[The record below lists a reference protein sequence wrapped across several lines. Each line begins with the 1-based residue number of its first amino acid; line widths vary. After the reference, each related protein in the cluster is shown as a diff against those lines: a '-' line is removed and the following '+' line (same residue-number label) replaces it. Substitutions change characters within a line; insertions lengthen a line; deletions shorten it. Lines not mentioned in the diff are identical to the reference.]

1 MRGAAEKRA
10 RGLRDERA
18 VAQNP
23 YRPDAGPRDELER
36 LAREGQARLRAAH
49 SHDAWMASATAERN
63 LRTALGPVRGA
74 PMRRLV
80 LVLLVLSV
88 PAALASH
95 LLTSLIDDAIGL
107 GARIQLAMA
116 GFSVSIGLLCLYLFM
131 PPKASRAGVEAERA
145 WVASLPF
152 ALEWYFELLASDPQA
167 RSRVKV
173 ELWWQAEGID
183 QRTLEGLVALV
194 DTGARVLEIQPG
206 YAAFATQPIS
216 GSTGI
221 RVNRSKVCRN
231 HRLGIAV
238 HRVVDV
244 VLAPLHRS
252 APLARVKLSR
262 TF

>member
-1 MRGAAEKRA
+1 
-10 RGLRDERA
+10 

-23 YRPDAGPRDELER
+23 YRPDAGSRDELER

-49 SHDAWMASATAERN
+49 SHDAWMASATAEAN

-74 PMRRLV
+74 PMRRAV

-88 PAALASH
+88 PVAIAS
-95 LLTSLIDDAIGL
+95 LVLTAVIDDLIGL
-107 GARIQLAMA
+107 GARIQLTMA
-116 GFSVSIGLLCLYLFM
+116 CFGASIGLLCLYLFM
-131 PPKASRAGVEAERA
+131 APKASRAGVEAERA
-145 WVASLPF
+145 WLASLPF
-152 ALEWYFELLASDPQA
+152 PLEWYFELLASDPHA
-167 RSRVKV
+167 SSRVKV

-183 QRTLEGLVALV
+183 LRTLEGLVALM
-194 DTGARVLEIQPG
+194 DTGAQVLEIQAG
-206 YAAFATQPIS
+206 YAAFATQPLS

-221 RVNRSKVCRN
+221 RVNRRNVYRN
-231 HRLGIAV
+231 HRLGLAV

-244 VLAPLHRS
+244 VLAPIHRS